1 MNHNPRMLRQRPSFA
16 AVPSLSLGRGVS
28 GDALMKWLS
37 LVVWALVA
45 FSAVT
50 WVLRWTA
57 PSDVSSVTRAEPQ
70 PMPELDATAVA
81 RSLGVA
87 PAQVVAAPSLA
98 SRFQL
103 LGVLAGGPNAGAAL
117 IAVDGKPAKPFRVGA
132 VVSDGLVLQ
141 SAQGRRVSLG
151 VTLDGAPTLTLD
163 LPVKK

>member
-1 MNHNPRMLRQRPSFA
+1 M
-16 AVPSLSLGRGVS
+16 VPP
-28 GDALMKWLS
+28 DALSGRVCARILNLMVMLWPGAS
-37 LVVWALVA
+37 AGMVHCSGPLVA

-57 PSDVSSVTRAEPQ
+57 PSGVSSVTRAEPQ

-81 RSLGVA
+81 RSLGAA
-87 PAQVVAAPSLA
+87 PVQAVAAPSLA

-151 VTLDGAPTLTLD
+151 VALDGTPTLTLD